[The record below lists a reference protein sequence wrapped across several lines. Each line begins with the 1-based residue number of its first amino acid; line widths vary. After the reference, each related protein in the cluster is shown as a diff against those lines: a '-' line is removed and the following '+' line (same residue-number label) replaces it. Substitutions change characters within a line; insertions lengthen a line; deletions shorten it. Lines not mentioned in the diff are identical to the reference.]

1 MRHPAMPEGPP
12 LKKGS
17 MGHPAMLGK
26 SFGPIPLLENLMA
39 ENSNRNRFI
48 PFRKA
53 DIVAMCGNDSR
64 MKAGDAEGF
73 REFCRILEALF
84 HFEFHQNLESLKNCY
99 APFNPDADTR
109 RLTDYSP
116 KEKQGLQKELVAQMT
131 AVLNSANFEQ
141 ITAEDLE
148 QALAEES
155 LFKIR
160 LEVDFDD
167 FDDVIFF
174 RRGKSVKQET
184 MVSLFG
190 LRKKRFNFTNYDR
203 VAVYIKFKENQYF
216 EDREREKLTFVP
228 GSTIIKL
235 FHNVP
240 KADLEML
247 FPNSKVRMKT
257 IDKLII
263 GVPAVVSGI
272 IVIVTKLGA
281 TLILLASVIAFW
293 LGLSNEETQL
303 NQKHLI
309 ALGIG
314 LATLG
319 GFLFRQIGKFKNRK
333 IKFMKALSENLY
345 FKNLDNNTGVFY
357 NLIDAA
363 EEEEVKEA
371 VLAYFFLLTEKR
383 PLPKAELDDLIEKWL
398 ETGWG
403 CKIDFE
409 IEDAIN
415 KLERLELVTR
425 EGDMLQCLPL
435 AEAKRR
441 LDHIWDNYFT
451 FNTN

>member
-1 MRHPAMPEGPP
+1 
-12 LKKGS
+12 
-17 MGHPAMLGK
+17 
-26 SFGPIPLLENLMA
+26 MA
-39 ENSNRNRFI
+39 DDPNRNRFI

-53 DIVAMCGNDSR
+53 DIITMCSGGPGLTDGEA
-64 MKAGDAEGF
+64 KEF
-73 REFCRILEALF
+73 QEFCRILDALF
-84 HFEFHQNLESLKNCY
+84 HFEFHRSLETLKNSY

-109 RLTDYSP
+109 SLTDYLP
-116 KEKQGLQKELVAQMT
+116 QEKEQLQKQLVAALT
-131 AVLNSANFEQ
+131 AVLDAANFEK
-141 ITAEDLE
+141 ITATDLE

-167 FDDVIFF
+167 FEEVIFF
-174 RRGKSVKQET
+174 RRGESLKQET
-184 MVSLFG
+184 LATLYG
-190 LRKKRFNFTNYDR
+190 LRKKRFSFTNYDR
-203 VAVYIKFKENQYF
+203 VAVYIKFKEKQYF
-216 EDREREKLTFVP
+216 DDRARKKLNFVP

-263 GVPAVVSGI
+263 GVPAAVSGVV
-272 IVIVTKLGA
+272 VIVTKLGA
-281 TLILLASVIAFW
+281 TLILVASVFAFW
-293 LGLSNEETQL
+293 MGLSKEEAQL

-309 ALGIG
+309 ALGAG

-319 GFLFRQIGKFKNRK
+319 GFLFRQISKFKNRK
-333 IKFMKALSENLY
+333 IKFMKALSDNLY
-345 FKNLDNNTGVFY
+345 FKNLDNNAGVFHH
-357 NLIDAA
+357 LIDAA

-371 VLAYFFLLTEKR
+371 VLAYFFLLKENRPIEKS
-383 PLPKAELDDLIEKWL
+383 ELDDLIEKWF
-398 ETGWG
+398 ESKWD
-403 CKIDFE
+403 CKINFE
-409 IEDAIN
+409 IDDALK

-425 EGDMLQCLPL
+425 EGDMIQCLPL

-451 FNTN
+451 FNPEPN